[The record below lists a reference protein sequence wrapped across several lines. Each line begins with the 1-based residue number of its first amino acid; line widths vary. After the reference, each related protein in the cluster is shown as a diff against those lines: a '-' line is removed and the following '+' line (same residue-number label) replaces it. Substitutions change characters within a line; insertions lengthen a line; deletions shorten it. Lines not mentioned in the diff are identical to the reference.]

1 MPKNKS
7 GPGQIGPAAG
17 LGAASKE
24 RPAGRIGRG
33 FRIGRLG
40 LSLTGSYLGYQFQ
53 NLFLNARERP
63 QKRKSFQA
71 KAARQIREELES
83 LKGPVMKLGQM
94 LSMQSHLLPEE
105 VLSELANLQM
115 RAPAMHPTLARAQF
129 KASFGKF
136 PEDVFR
142 SFGVEPFA
150 AASLGQVHRAVTK
163 DGQDVAVKIQYP
175 AIRTAIE
182 DDFKLLRS
190 AALPARVSGHATE
203 AMIAEVERGMRQETD
218 YVNEGK
224 NIDFFRA
231 QLKSLVRVPFVHWD
245 LSTDRILTMSFVSG
259 QPLPDF
265 LARKKPGQEARD
277 RIGAQLLRLFD
288 LQLHHIHVI
297 HADPHPGNYL
307 IDENGTI
314 GLVDFGCVK
323 RFSAEFIEVMRAFEQ
338 RIWLQGEEH
347 ARRLARLIWGPAVFD
362 KSRLARK
369 LLKDSIDFYEMLFPP
384 PTGRSAVVD
393 FGDAKILTAMFRIWN
408 ECLRSKTVNPEFA
421 YYARAEMGLYN
432 LLHMLRA
439 KLDTCAVL
447 AKLGGQGPLK
457 SSR

>member
-1 MPKNKS
+1 MS
-7 GPGQIGPAAG
+7 GSRKPPG
-17 LGAASKE
+17 
-24 RPAGRIGRG
+24 GRISRG

-40 LSLTGSYLGYQFQ
+40 LALTGSYLGYQFQ
-53 NLFLNARERP
+53 NVFLDKEERRE
-63 QKRKSFQA
+63 KRKTFQT
-71 KAARQIREELES
+71 KAARQIREGLGS

-115 RAPAMHPTLARAQF
+115 RAPAMHSTLARAQF

-142 SFGVEPFA
+142 SFADKPFA

-190 AALPARVSGHATE
+190 AALPARFTGHATE
-203 AMIAEVERGMRQETD
+203 SMVAEVERGILEETD
-218 YVNEGK
+218 YVNEGR
-224 NIDFFRA
+224 NIDFFRV
-231 QLKSLVRVPFVHWD
+231 QLKSLDYIRVPFVHWD
-245 LSTDRILTMSFVSG
+245 LSTDRVLTMSLVLG
-259 QPLPDF
+259 EPLPDF
-265 LARKKPGQEARD
+265 LAKEKPAQEARN
-277 RIGAQLLRLFD
+277 RIGARLLKLFD
-288 LQLHHIHVI
+288 LQLHHIHAI

-307 IDENGTI
+307 IDSNGTI

-323 RFSAEFIEVMRAFEQ
+323 KFSAEFIEIMRAFEQ
-338 RIWLQGEEH
+338 RIWLHGEEH
-347 ARRLARLIWGPAVFD
+347 SRRLAQLLWGPRVFD
-362 KSRLARK
+362 KSARK
-369 LLKDSIDFYEMLFPP
+369 LLKGAIDFYEMLFP
-384 PTGRSAVVD
+384 THADRGAVID

-408 ECLRSKTVNPEFA
+408 DCLRTKTANPEFA
-421 YYARAEMGLYN
+421 FYGRAEMGLYN

-447 AKLGGQGPLK
+447 TKPDSKRAPN
-457 SSR
+457 